1 MYLSEVHA
9 GGADN
14 AIILGQYLAKIIINK
29 ITITSPT
36 QLGRHFTPIWWTPS
50 ASRPTSHAYTS
61 ISSVPGTVPVRLIA
75 APWNAMMQ
83 TANEI
88 MRYAEESDD
97 GETQHVDVNTMG
109 KYANQYI
116 SQQIFNILNA
126 QAVTTDYEEN

>member
-1 MYLSEVHA
+1 
-9 GGADN
+9 
-14 AIILGQYLAKIIINK
+14 
-29 ITITSPT
+29 
-36 QLGRHFTPIWWTPS
+36 
-50 ASRPTSHAYTS
+50 
-61 ISSVPGTVPVRLIA
+61 
-75 APWNAMMQ
+75 MQ